1 MLVVLRKR
9 VWQVVLLL
17 AVALGGCQ
25 DRQAHDYYKLAWSY
39 RKNKDY
45 AKALQYLQKAA
56 EMGDAWAYYTLGGT
70 YKYGDGVEK
79 DYAKALQYLQK
90 AAEMGV
96 SDAYNELGD
105 MYRDGDGVEKD
116 YAKAL
121 QYYQKATEWW
131 DPKGYY
137 NLGVMYEKGEGVA
150 KDYSKALQ
158 YYKSAAERTLGMS
171 SSMGIGSF
179 EDKYGNCRLLWCD
192 IDVR

>member
-1 MLVVLRKR
+1 MLVVLKKR

-39 RKNKDY
+39 HKNKDY

-70 YKYGDGVEK
+70 YKWGDGV
-79 DYAKALQYLQK
+79 A
-90 AAEMGV
+90 
-96 SDAYNELGD
+96 
-105 MYRDGDGVEKD
+105 KD

-158 YYKSAAERTLGMS
+158 YYKSAAEHTLGMS
-171 SSMGIGSF
+171 SSMGRGSF

-192 IDVR
+192 VDVR